1 MRFQALV
8 LAVALAACG
17 QQGSAPAEAPEIAR
31 QAVLQDEIHRY
42 DVMLGQVESLTA
54 DRPGAGHIDSAEPAA
69 LARSVREQV
78 WQYNLTRSRLCSR
91 GLFIDVSCGPP
102 YQPVWIAEPADAVPS
117 VEEVQTR
124 ATAFGVEARRLWDA
138 VCADARTRET
148 DEADRE
154 LVCMM
159 E

>member
-1 MRFQALV
+1 MRLKALF
-8 LAVALAACG
+8 LAFALAACG
-17 QQGSAPAEAPEIAR
+17 QQGAEKTETPEIAR

-54 DRPGAGHIDSAEPAA
+54 DRPGAGPVDSSEPAD
-69 LARSVREQV
+69 LARSLREQV
-78 WQYNLTRSRLCSR
+78 WQYNLTRSRLCAR
-91 GLFIDVSCGPP
+91 GLFTDVSCGPP

-117 VEEVQTR
+117 IEEVQTR
-124 ATAFGVEARRLWDA
+124 ATALGAETQRLWTA
-138 VCADARTRET
+138 VCDDARTRET
-148 DEADRE
+148 DAAERD